1 MKQTKP
7 KPSDKELDQA
17 LLSHYK
23 ANSQRLHQIAANVW
37 QYGEEGDDT
46 VDCVFRKMFDVT
58 WDTAFYD
65 GEDEPCAPDLQS
77 SASVETLMKMFGMKS

>member
-7 KPSDKELDQA
+7 KPADKELDQA

-46 VDCVFRKMFDVT
+46 VDCVFRILEGYHAAKAEVYELLRK
-58 WDTAFYD
+58 A
-65 GEDEPCAPDLQS
+65 
-77 SASVETLMKMFGMKS
+77 K

>member
-7 KPSDKELDQA
+7 TKASKELDEV

-23 ANSQRLHQIAANVW
+23 ANSHKLHQIAANVW

-46 VDCVFRKMFDVT
+46 VDCVFRILEGYHAAKAEVYELLRLKT
-58 WDTAFYD
+58 
-65 GEDEPCAPDLQS
+65 
-77 SASVETLMKMFGMKS
+77 K